1 MRNNGAAYRLVATL
15 MLGALVTAG
24 ATSAHRLARA
34 SDTVPT
40 LTDAAYRDGLF
51 QGRLAAERGAA
62 GRPSVGRWSGD
73 EERAHFTRGY
83 QQGYLRTAVSPSPT
97 IRLVVAAAGNT
108 ARYLVQEQLVGVTL
122 PGQAVGET
130 SAITG
135 AITIDSGG
143 NVVAGASKIVV
154 GVAGLKSDRDRRD
167 GYVRGRIL
175 EADRYPTVELVPTAL
190 HGLTAPLPTSG
201 SDTLTLVGA
210 LTIHGVTRPTSWRIV
225 AGFHGAQIT
234 GTASTGFSFA
244 DFGLT
249 RPRVPVVLS
258 VADTIRL
265 EYDFTLQR
273 QSDGS

>member
-1 MRNNGAAYRLVATL
+1 
-15 MLGALVTAG
+15 
-24 ATSAHRLARA
+24 
-34 SDTVPT
+34 
-40 LTDAAYRDGLF
+40 
-51 QGRLAAERGAA
+51 
-62 GRPSVGRWSGD
+62 

-135 AITIDSGG
+135 AITIDSAG
-143 NVVAGASKIVV
+143 NVISGASKIVV

-225 AGFHGAQIT
+225 AGFHGEQIT

-244 DFGLT
+244 DCVLTAALTEGPYFVDERLYRSDIRTDPVTGDVSAGVPLGLQFNVI
-249 RPRVPVVLS
+249 RVEGGACTPLTGVYLDVWHANALG
-258 VADTIRL
+258 A
-265 EYDFTLQR
+265 Y
-273 QSDGS
+273 SDEQALGTSGEKF